1 MVSLEDLKEL
11 PREKWHQTRARD
23 VMRPIAPRF
32 FVEPN
37 ATLDYAKELMSR
49 NGIGS
54 LAVVGKNGELVG
66 FLQNGTFKRK
76 KVRRPKTAS

>member
-1 MVSLEDLKEL
+1 LEDLKAL

-37 ATLDYAKELMSR
+37 ATLDYARELMRR
-49 NGIGS
+49 NGVGS
-54 LAVVGKNGELVG
+54 LAVVGKNGELIG
-66 FLQNGTFKRK
+66 FLQNGKFKRRK
-76 KVRRPKTAS
+76 KARQSR